1 MLHLWLIPALA
12 ILVAVFCGFYLLLR
26 FQGGSGTRDEGR
38 TLMDVPDDDEP
49 DRP

>member
-12 ILVAVFCGFYLLLR
+12 ILVLVFCGFYLLMR
-26 FQGGSGTRDEGR
+26 SQGGSGARDEGR
-38 TLMDVPDDDEP
+38 TLMNIPDDDEP